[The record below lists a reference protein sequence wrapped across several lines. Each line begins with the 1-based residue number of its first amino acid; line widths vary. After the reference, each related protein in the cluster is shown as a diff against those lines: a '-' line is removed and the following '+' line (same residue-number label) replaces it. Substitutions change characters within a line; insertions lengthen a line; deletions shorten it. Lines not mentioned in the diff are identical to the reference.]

1 MCAPSPIQWALSSA
15 ISTEATATNTP
26 AENCCQAASETA
38 TQTTA
43 VSTANNNNETN
54 EKIDRC
60 RGNHHLLV
68 AESHRR
74 ETIEKLGPPAEI
86 FLGGGE
92 GSDVLWVFYDSPA
105 AYVGYGHV
113 ESWGVE
119 DPKLTESVF
128 DGFPA
133 AYDALAVNAIWIRPA
148 GTG

>member
-1 MCAPSPIQWALSSA
+1 MI
-15 ISTEATATNTP
+15 
-26 AENCCQAASETA
+26 ASELMG
-38 TQTTA
+38 TA
-43 VSTANNNNETN
+43 VFA
-54 EKIDRC
+54 
-60 RGNHHLLV
+60 
-68 AESHRR
+68 
-74 ETIEKLGPPAEI
+74 ETIETLGPPAEI

-113 ESWGVE
+113 ESWGVD